1 MRLPPIPG
9 RVKFRPRFGFRL
21 HHPPVVERGAALP
34 VRPAAEVYQSEDTE
48 RDQEPASAGQKPG
61 DQTVPPP
68 DGALPFAWHPGLVH
82 RRATLL
88 VGRRHRHHSS
98 TVKAPSP
105 VGSSSASP

>member
-34 VRPAAEVYQSEDTE
+34 VRPAAEVYQSEETE

-68 DGALPFAWHPGLVH
+68 DGTLPFLLEAIESQPRRREHRGLETVAAH
-82 RRATLL
+82 EA
-88 VGRRHRHHSS
+88 RHERVERPRGV
-98 TVKAPSP
+98 TP
-105 VGSSSASP
+105 